1 MQIKVFNKK
10 CNAQCNLG
18 ICYDYGKGVRMNKAE
33 AVKWFRMAAK
43 QGCVEAQYSLNAIA
57 T

>member
-18 ICYDYGKGVRMNKAE
+18 ICYDYGKGVSMNKAE

-43 QGCVEAQYSLNAIA
+43 QGNEGAKKALESI
-57 T
+57 